1 MRNSKAR
8 PGTLLLLTAIAICF
22 LAQFSKANGEE
33 LSATSSESKPLPE
46 DELGTGNFSHFPFR
60 LSASVRGGYDDNVT
74 TSKIDP
80 QDSFFTNAGVLLN
93 YDFGSPR
100 TQMSLQAG
108 AGVTYY
114 WDHIQNAGVDNND
127 YDINTN
133 LSFSLTYKATPR
145 LTLST
150 VDYVTYQTEPDF
162 ALAQGINRRSGN
174 FFYTQDKGTVIY
186 LWAPRFS
193 TATSYT
199 LGALR
204 YDESSIAFFED
215 RIENTFGNEFR
226 FLLWPTTTLVGEY
239 RFQIVSYESINRDST
254 TNFALA
260 GFDHNFN
267 PRLNMSF
274 RGGAEFRD
282 YDVGASRSSPYF
294 ESTVNYAVGKQTS
307 VSWTARYAIEEP
319 DILLNP
325 SRETFRTGLQAKHD
339 FTPRISGSLGAY
351 YEHDDFQGINT
362 VSVISPAFTE
372 ESVDVALSLR
382 YTLNHYF
389 GIEAGYNHTEVW
401 SDVVLREYSRNRYWA
416 GLNLIF

>member
-133 LSFSLTYKATPR
+133 LSF
-145 LTLST
+145 
-150 VDYVTYQTEPDF
+150 
-162 ALAQGINRRSGN
+162 
-174 FFYTQDKGTVIY
+174 
-186 LWAPRFS
+186 
-193 TATSYT
+193 
-199 LGALR
+199 
-204 YDESSIAFFED
+204 
-215 RIENTFGNEFR
+215 
-226 FLLWPTTTLVGEY
+226 
-239 RFQIVSYESINRDST
+239 
-254 TNFALA
+254 
-260 GFDHNFN
+260 
-267 PRLNMSF
+267 
-274 RGGAEFRD
+274 
-282 YDVGASRSSPYF
+282 
-294 ESTVNYAVGKQTS
+294 
-307 VSWTARYAIEEP
+307 
-319 DILLNP
+319 
-325 SRETFRTGLQAKHD
+325 
-339 FTPRISGSLGAY
+339 
-351 YEHDDFQGINT
+351 
-362 VSVISPAFTE
+362 
-372 ESVDVALSLR
+372 
-382 YTLNHYF
+382 
-389 GIEAGYNHTEVW
+389 
-401 SDVVLREYSRNRYWA
+401 
-416 GLNLIF
+416 